1 MQFTYR
7 AKQDQRTQA
16 SGVIDAVDLTAAVVH
31 LRQMGLYPLE
41 VVPLE
46 EKGISSAGKI
56 AHSALGR
63 LALSLWARTL
73 GQGLAAGLSLTQAL
87 HLLAEQEQGR
97 PLGHVTK
104 ILEEQVTGGASLGGA
119 MEQMGKIFS
128 PVAVNLVRAGEA
140 SGALEQVLQA
150 LAEQVEQERELISK
164 VQGALIYPFFVLAMG
179 VGTVAFII
187 WVVFPKLTL
196 LFAETG
202 QPLPWLTYL
211 MMTAGRGFLVGFGLG
226 LLALAVLLFGN
237 WRGWFKIPLVQWMMM
252 GLSRLPIFRQMIT
265 QAEIARLSATLGL
278 LLGHGLPLPEALRL
292 GAGTVGRAKLK
303 SQVQQSYR
311 EVVAGMSLSSSLRR
325 VGLREPFLLTMVAM
339 GEAQGDL
346 GSAFQQAGKRYHEE
360 VDRSVRV
367 LSTLIE
373 PMMILG
379 VGVIVGAIVISM
391 LLPIFQLNFTVE

>member
-7 AKQDQRTQA
+7 AKQDQRTEA

-31 LRQMGLYPLE
+31 LRRMGLYPLE

-56 AHSALGR
+56 GRSALGR
-63 LALSLWARTL
+63 MSLSLWARTV

-104 ILEEQVTGGASLGGA
+104 ILEEQVTGGASLAGA

-128 PVAVNLVRAGEA
+128 PVAVNLVKAGEA
-140 SGALEQVLQA
+140 SGALEQVLRA
-150 LAEQVEQERELISK
+150 LAEQTEAEADLIAK
-164 VQGALIYPFFVLAMG
+164 VRGALIYPLFVLTIG
-179 VGTVAFII
+179 IGTVAILI
-187 WVVFPKLTL
+187 GIVVPKLAL
-196 LFAETG
+196 LFTETG
-202 QPLPWLTYL
+202 QPLPWATRL
-211 MMTAGRGFLVGFGLG
+211 MITSGRGLLWGFAAGLLGILIAWFGLKRNWFY
-226 LLALAVLLFGN
+226 LPFAQWTRTLFG
-237 WRGWFKIPLVQWMMM
+237 
-252 GLSRLPIFRQMIT
+252 RLPLFGRLIA
-265 QAEIARLSATLGL
+265 QAEIARLSSTLGL
-278 LLGHGLPLPEALRL
+278 LLEHGLPLPETLRL
-292 GAGTVGRAKLK
+292 GAQTVGGARLK
-303 SQVQQSYR
+303 NQVQQSYR
-311 EVVAGMSLSSSLRR
+311 EVVEGMSLSSSLRR